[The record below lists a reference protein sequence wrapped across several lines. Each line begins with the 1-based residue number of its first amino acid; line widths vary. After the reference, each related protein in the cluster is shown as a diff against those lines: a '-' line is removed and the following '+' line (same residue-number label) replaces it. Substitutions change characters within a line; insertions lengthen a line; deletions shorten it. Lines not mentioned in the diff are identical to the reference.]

1 MDLCVLAALEVRY
14 GIRRQTAVNVL
25 LVLTGME
32 ILALPVLA
40 GSSGTQHQTVVFV
53 QQTQGGM
60 EFRAS
65 IFPPALA
72 DSFTTQPPIR
82 ASVLK
87 AKIGTALSASPAQ
100 EVSSGILTLI
110 PANALLDSSGLAP
123 AAWPALADEFGL
135 PKLTL
140 VFVLMANSRLVLTVW
155 HVQEDRC
162 GLPKLIPAAA
172 PTVSSGLALCA

>member
-1 MDLCVLAALEVRY
+1 
-14 GIRRQTAVNVL
+14 

-123 AAWPALADEFGL
+123 AAWPALADKFGVPSLL
-135 PKLTL
+135 P
-140 VFVLMANSRLVLTVW
+140 ANARTDSSGT
-155 HVQEDRC
+155 
-162 GLPKLIPAAA
+162 A
-172 PTVSSGLALCA
+172 PTASSSARQDKSTSMEYASVPLEHIW